1 MCVVVVYLSVR
12 TNFLHFCAGLLM
24 LGIPSVSGAATEIW
38 LQGAVT
44 STDIQQALD
53 SLPSGGWVHVP
64 SGLIPVSKPIVLG
77 RDGLGL
83 MGSSNTVLRLE
94 DGANCPVIVMGEPV
108 NHPQVIRDLNLANL
122 SIDGNQSGQKYE
134 CWVGNKAGNQIRN
147 NGVTVQAV
155 QNSIITNLSCF
166 NCRSG
171 GLVTT
176 LGVSNLL
183 VSAYSGCS
191 NRYDGLACYL
201 TVFST
206 FRGLHLSGNKGA
218 GISLDL
224 HFDWNHIL
232 DARMIGNDIG
242 IFMRNSR
249 NNEVANIRVV
259 KPGSYGVFLSR
270 VDDKPATGAVGN
282 KFTGI
287 DVSEC
292 ERPVW
297 INSTSCLENV
307 FASITPLN
315 GVKLSS
321 TVGTS
326 QDRLP

>member
-1 MCVVVVYLSVR
+1 
-12 TNFLHFCAGLLM
+12 M
-24 LGIPSVSGAATEIW
+24 LGIPGVSSAAIEVW
-38 LQGAVT
+38 LHGAVT

-53 SLPSGGWVHVP
+53 SLPSGGLVHVP
-64 SGLIPVSKPIVLG
+64 PGLIAVSKPIVLS

-83 MGSSNTVLRLE
+83 MGTSNTVLRLD
-94 DGANCPVIVMGEPV
+94 DGANCPVIIMGEPV
-108 NHPQVIRDLNLANL
+108 NHPKLVSNLGLANI
-122 SIDGNQSGQKYE
+122 SIDGNQTGQAHE
-134 CWVGNKAGNQIRN
+134 CWVSNKLGNQIRN

-155 QNSIITNLSCF
+155 KDSVITNVECY

-249 NNEVANIRVV
+249 NNEVANIRVE

-270 VDDKPATGAVGN
+270 VDDKPATGATGN

-307 FASITPLN
+307 FALITPMN
-315 GVKLSS
+315 GVKLAS

-326 QDRLP
+326 EDSLP